1 MQLVR
6 RHLLLTTSF
15 VVALTA
21 LACGQGSATLSPTGP
36 TASLG
41 DTTVSADVTAE
52 RSSADGVETSAT
64 LAKGGNDTG
73 KEKQG
78 DSDSE
83 EEQQGSGKPAKVWR
97 GALSGFVTATNGTS
111 LTVRGVTV
119 TPAAGAVIRHGN
131 TSLTFASIVVGDH
144 VQARG
149 TMDGLTLEASEIKVE
164 QTGKGGGEA
173 KVEGIVSGLTAT
185 TGCPVLTFM
194 VGTTTV
200 TTSAATEFDDVL
212 CSALANGA
220 SVEVKGTRQA
230 DGSIVA
236 TKVELEDD
244 EDDGDDDEEDA
255 KVEGLVS
262 GLPSGTCPALT
273 FTVGTKQVTTSAST
287 TFKDVTCAT
296 LVNGMSVE
304 VKGALQ
310 MNGSIAAAKVELD

>member
-6 RHLLLTTSF
+6 RHLLLTTSV

-41 DTTVSADVTAE
+41 DTTVSADVTAD
-52 RSSADGVETSAT
+52 RSSAAGVETSAT
-64 LAKGGNDTG
+64 LAKGGNDKG
-73 KEKQG
+73 QEKQG

-83 EEQQGSGKPAKVWR
+83 EEQKGSGKPEKVRR

-131 TSLTFASIVVGDH
+131 TTLTLASIVVGDH

-149 TMDGLTLEASEIKVE
+149 TMNGGTLEASEIKVE
-164 QTGKGGGEA
+164 HTGKGGDGDGE
-173 KVEGIVSGLTAT
+173 VEGIVSGLTAT
-185 TGCPVLTFM
+185 TGCPVLTFK

-200 TTSAATEFDDVL
+200 TTSAATDFDDVL
-212 CSALANGA
+212 CSQLANGA
-220 SVEVKGTRQA
+220 IVEVKGTRQA

-236 TKVELEDD
+236 TKVELED
-244 EDDGDDDEEDA
+244 EGDDDEEDA

-287 TFKDVTCAT
+287 TFKNVTCAT

>member
-1 MQLVR
+1 MHLVR
-6 RHLLLTTSF
+6 RHFFLTTSL
-15 VVALTA
+15 VAALTA
-21 LACGQGSATLSPTGP
+21 VACGQGSATLSPTGP
-36 TASLG
+36 TASLS
-41 DTTVSADVTAE
+41 DASVSADSTAE
-52 RSSADGVETSAT
+52 TSSTPGVETSAS
-64 LAKGGNDTG
+64 LAKGGNDKG

-78 DSDSE
+78 DTDSE
-83 EEQQGSGKPAKVWR
+83 DEQKGSGKPEKGTR
-97 GALSGFVTATNGTS
+97 GVLSGFVTATSGTS
-111 LTVRGVTV
+111 ITVRGVTV
-119 TPAAGAVIRHGN
+119 TPAAGAVIRHGQ

-149 TMDGLTLEASEIKVE
+149 TMDEGTLEASEIKVE
-164 QTGKGGGEA
+164 HTGSGGGEA
-173 KVEGIVSGLTAT
+173 EVEGIVSGLTAT

-194 VGTTTV
+194 VGTTKV
-200 TTSAATEFDDVL
+200 TTSAATDFDDVL
-212 CSALANGA
+212 CSQLANGA
-220 SVEVKGTRQA
+220 IVEIKGTRQA

-236 TKVELEDD
+236 TKVAREDDSDDD
-244 EDDGDDDEEDA
+244 EDDA

>member
-164 QTGKGGGEA
+164 HTGKGGGE
-173 KVEGIVSGLTAT
+173 
-185 TGCPVLTFM
+185 
-194 VGTTTV
+194 
-200 TTSAATEFDDVL
+200 
-212 CSALANGA
+212 
-220 SVEVKGTRQA
+220 
-230 DGSIVA
+230 
-236 TKVELEDD
+236 ELED
-244 EDDGDDDEEDA
+244 
-255 KVEGLVS
+255 EGR
-262 GLPSGTCPALT
+262 
-273 FTVGTKQVTTSAST
+273 
-287 TFKDVTCAT
+287 
-296 LVNGMSVE
+296 
-304 VKGALQ
+304 
-310 MNGSIAAAKVELD
+310 

>member
-1 MQLVR
+1 MHLVR
-6 RHLLLTTSF
+6 RHFLLTTAL
-15 VVALTA
+15 VAALTA
-21 LACGQGSATLSPTGP
+21 IACGQGSATLSPTGP

-41 DTTVSADVTAE
+41 DTLVTAD
-52 RSSADGVETSAT
+52 STAKTPSTAGVETSGL
-64 LAKGGNDTG
+64 LAKGGNDKG

-83 EEQQGSGKPAKVWR
+83 DEQKGSGKPEKGRR
-97 GALSGFVTATNGTS
+97 GELSGFVTATSGTS
-111 LTVRGVTV
+111 ITVRGVAV
-119 TPAAGAVIRHGN
+119 TPAAGAVIRHGH

-149 TMDGLTLEASEIKVE
+149 TMDEGTLEASEIKVE
-164 QTGKGGGEA
+164 HTGRGDSEGE
-173 KVEGIVSGLTAT
+173 VEGIVSGLSAT

-194 VGTTTV
+194 VGTTKV
-200 TTSAATEFDDVL
+200 TTSAATDFDDVL
-212 CSALANGA
+212 CSQLANGA
-220 SVEVKGTRQA
+220 IVEIKGTRQA

-236 TKVELEDD
+236 TKVELDDD
-244 EDDGDDDEEDA
+244 EGDDDDDDGA

-273 FTVGTKQVTTSAST
+273 FTVGTRQVTTSAST

-296 LVNGMSVE
+296 LVNGMRVE

-310 MNGSIAAAKVELD
+310 MNGSITAAKVELD